1 LQQNQKRIPYSQEY
15 EYIQEKEWRKIMAY
29 LLPDT
34 EDNLLLYLSDLI
46 SLNNSQ
52 VPDAALVM
60 RDLDRENLERLQ
72 CSDPESWPPILVT
85 RCTSGYLVIDGYH
98 RWEVAQRRQLGA
110 LNATCQA
117 YHDENEL
124 IEAAFR
130 ANLFHGLKASLETRG
145 DYAYWLHM
153 TYPTM
158 QQIDIAR
165 RVGITQGAVSKAI
178 ARRSREA
185 SKSMQSEE
193 IVAKEKQQK
202 QIKKS
207 CRHFTRVATHFL
219 DDVQHLDD
227 GELREIFTTIMTKEE
242 NIKLARI
249 SRLLTNDD
257 ALSEWF
263 SKK

>member
-1 LQQNQKRIPYSQEY
+1 
-15 EYIQEKEWRKIMAY
+15 MAY

-34 EDNLLLYLSDLI
+34 EDALLLNLSDLI
-46 SLNNSQ
+46 SLRNAQ
-52 VPDAALVM
+52 VPGAALAM
-60 RDLDRENLERLQ
+60 RDLERENLERLQ
-72 CSDPESWPPILVT
+72 CSDPENWPSILVT
-85 RCTSGYLVIDGYH
+85 RCISGYLVIDGYH
-98 RWEVAQRRQLGA
+98 RWEVAQRRQLET
-110 LNATCQA
+110 LKATCQA

-153 TYPTM
+153 TSPSM
-158 QQIDIAR
+158 PQIEIAR

-178 ARRSREA
+178 ARRSGEA
-185 SKSMQSEE
+185 NKSMQSEE

-207 CRHFTRVATHFL
+207 CRYFTRVATHFL

-227 GELREIFTTIMTKEE
+227 EELREIFTTIMTKDEKS
-242 NIKLARI
+242 KLARM